1 MSDYTKV
8 GTWTNVAKSGD
19 TIYAADFDAEFSA
32 LETAIS
38 SKADSSGTNNDG
50 AQVFNESGAAVDF
63 RIETEDY
70 PYFFYI
76 DGGHNTLTIA
86 DFDVSGADA
95 GAQFN
100 ENGKLIISTDTG
112 AAENVL
118 GFYNTSGN
126 VGNIIT
132 SGSSTS
138 YSTTSDYRLK
148 ENVVNMTDAITRLK
162 TLQPRRFNFI
172 VDADTTL
179 DGFVAHEVTAVPE
192 SIIGEKDAMID
203 EEVLYTQADEDKN
216 EIPEGKIIGDVKEA
230 ARINAQGIDLSKLV
244 PLLVGALQ
252 EAITRIETLENA

>member
-19 TIYAADFDAEFSA
+19 TIYAADFDAEFTA
-32 LETAIS
+32 LQTAIA
-38 SKADSSGTNNDG
+38 SKADSSSTNNDA
-50 AQVFNESGAAVDF
+50 AQVFNESGADVDF
-63 RIETEDY
+63 RIESAADDY
-70 PYFFYI
+70 MFFV
-76 DGGHNTLTIA
+76 DGGDSAVRIA
-86 DFDVSGADA
+86 NFQVLGS
-95 GAQFN
+95 
-100 ENGKLIISTDTG
+100 DTG
-112 AAENVL
+112 AAFNEDGKLTISADTTDSRNL
-118 GFYNTSGN
+118 IGFYNPNEN

-138 YSTTSDYRLK
+138 YSTSSDYRLK

-172 VDADTTL
+172 ADADTTL

-230 ARINAQGIDLSKLV
+230 ARINAQCIDQSKLV

>member
-1 MSDYTKV
+1 MSDYTKQASWLDV
-8 GTWTNVAKSGD
+8 DKSGS
-19 TIYAADFDAEFSA
+19 TIYASDFDAEFTA

-38 SKADSSGTNNDG
+38 SKADSSSSNNDA
-50 AQVFNESGAAVDF
+50 AQVFNESGADVDF
-63 RIETEDY
+63 RIESEDD
-70 PYFFYI
+70 PYMFFV
-76 DGGHNTLTIA
+76 DGGLNAITIA
-86 DFDVSGADA
+86 NHDFLGASSGAMFD
-95 GAQFN
+95 
-100 ENGKLIISTDTG
+100 ENGKLTISKDLTT
-112 AAENVL
+112 AENL
-118 GFYNTSGN
+118 IGFYNPNGN

-138 YSTTSDYRLK
+138 YSTSSDYRLK

-172 VDADTTL
+172 ADADTTL

-230 ARINAQGIDLSKLV
+230 ARINAQGIDQSKLV

-252 EAITRIETLENA
+252 EAITRIEILENA

>member
-19 TIYAADFDAEFSA
+19 TIYASDFDAEFTA

-38 SKADSSGTNNDG
+38 SKADSSSSNNDA
-50 AQVFNESGAAVDF
+50 AQVFNESGADVDF
-63 RIETEDY
+63 RIESEDD
-70 PYFFYI
+70 PYMFFV
-76 DGGHNTLTIA
+76 DGGLNAITIA
-86 DFDVSGADA
+86 NHDFLGASSGAMFD
-95 GAQFN
+95 
-100 ENGKLIISTDTG
+100 ENGKLTISKDLTT
-112 AAENVL
+112 AENL
-118 GFYNTSGN
+118 IGFYNPNGN

-138 YSTTSDYRLK
+138 YSTSSDYRLK

-172 VDADTTL
+172 ADADTTL

-230 ARINAQGIDLSKLV
+230 ARINAQGIDQSKLV

>member
-1 MSDYTKV
+1 MSDYTKQASWLDV
-8 GTWTNVAKSGD
+8 DKSGS
-19 TIYAADFDAEFSA
+19 TIYASDFDAEFTA

-38 SKADSSGTNNDG
+38 SKADSSSSNNDA
-50 AQVFNESGAAVDF
+50 AQVFNESGADVDF
-63 RIETEDY
+63 RIESEDD
-70 PYFFYI
+70 PYMFFV
-76 DGGHNTLTIA
+76 DGGLNAITIA
-86 DFDVSGADA
+86 NHDFLGASSGAMFD
-95 GAQFN
+95 
-100 ENGKLIISTDTG
+100 ENGKLTISKDLTT
-112 AAENVL
+112 AENL
-118 GFYNTSGN
+118 IGFYNPNGN

-138 YSTTSDYRLK
+138 YSTSSDYRLK

-172 VDADTTL
+172 ADADTTL

-230 ARINAQGIDLSKLV
+230 ARINAQGIDQSKLV

>member
-8 GTWTNVAKSGD
+8 GTWTDVHKSGA
-19 TIYAADFDAEFSA
+19 TIYASNFDAEFTA
-32 LETAIS
+32 LATAIA
-38 SKADSSGTNNDG
+38 SKADSSSTNNDA
-50 AQVFNESGAAVDF
+50 AQVFNESGADVDF
-63 RIETEDY
+63 RIESADEDY
-70 PYFFYI
+70 MFFV
-76 DGGHNTLTIA
+76 DGGDNAITIA
-86 DFDVSGADA
+86 NHDFLGGSCGAM
-95 GAQFN
+95 FN
-100 ENGKLIISTDTG
+100 ENGKLTISRDTTT
-112 AAENVL
+112 AENII
-118 GFYNTSGN
+118 GFYNPNGN

-138 YSTTSDYRLK
+138 YSTSSDYRLK

-172 VDADTTL
+172 ADADTTL

-230 ARINAQGIDLSKLV
+230 ARINAQGIDQSKLV